1 MVVVIVIIIVVLI
14 LLVGKKDKIGG
25 IDVTKTD
32 FEYDVKV
39 CDEYFE
45 LIECII
51 DRDTDDRFTRQM
63 RIDLKNEIKN
73 VQERWKELDE
83 RELSKRCSDELV
95 SYKNLLKEKN
105 VDTFGCITE

>member
-1 MVVVIVIIIVVLI
+1 MIVVIVIIIIVLV
-14 LLVGKKDKIGG
+14 LLVGRKDEVGG

-73 VQERWKELDE
+73 VQEKWKELDE
-83 RELSKRCSDELV
+83 HDLNKRCSDELLN
-95 SYKNLLKEKN
+95 YKNLLKVKDVE
-105 VDTFGCITE
+105 TFGCIVE